1 MRDILPAGDTGILNS
16 MMPTKVHL
24 QPMKEQLDRRKNAAS
39 SQWNLKDEIVVVGA
53 GQPVPIPGRG
63 DQTYPFRAHS
73 EYFYLTDRE
82 RAGGVLAFD
91 PEEGWTDFVPWVTQ
105 DEAVWVGSVSDEGV
119 SLTKLGPWLEKR
131 KGRRMA
137 CLGSPVSGIHSDP
150 ALASELRERLSHIRR
165 AKDHVELSR
174 MRKAE
179 EATRAGFETLK
190 PLLKTG
196 TTERA
201 AQIEIEATFFR
212 HGADRTAY
220 DTIVGSG
227 PNSAV
232 FHFTP
237 TQRAFQ
243 EGELVLVDAGAEYR
257 GYACDVTRTYPVSGR
272 FKPEQADIYWIVL
285 GAHEAAVKRC
295 APKTEY
301 KEIHMQASRDIAQ
314 GLVDFGLLRGDA
326 DSLVEQGAQAL
337 FFPHGIGHMVGLG
350 VRDAGGYLPNRKPGE
365 TLGLR
370 YLRIDL
376 PLKPGYVVTIEPGI
390 YFIPALL
397 KDAGFRQRYHD
408 AVNWNRVDA
417 MMGFG
422 GIRIEDNVHVTE
434 NGPEVLTANIPKH
447 QA

>member
-1 MRDILPAGDTGILNS
+1 
-16 MMPTKVHL
+16 
-24 QPMKEQLDRRKNAAS
+24 MKEQLERRKNAAS
-39 SQWNLKDEIVVVGA
+39 SHWNLKDEIVLVGA
-53 GQPVPIPGRG
+53 GQPVPIPGG
-63 DQTYPFRAHS
+63 ADQTYPFRAHL

-82 RAGGVLAFD
+82 RAGAVLAFD
-91 PEEGWTDFVPWVTQ
+91 PGEGWIDFVPWVTQ
-105 DEAVWVGSVSDEGV
+105 EEAVWVGCVSDEGV
-119 SLTKLGPWLEKR
+119 SLAELGPWLEKR
-131 KGRRMA
+131 KGRRIA
-137 CLGSPVSGIHSDP
+137 CLGSPVAGIHSDS
-150 ALASELRERLSHIRR
+150 ALESELREGLNQIRR
-165 AKDHVELSR
+165 SKDAVELSR

-232 FHFTP
+232 FHFMP

-243 EGELVLVDAGAEYR
+243 KGELVLVDAGAEYR

-272 FKPEQADIYWIVL
+272 FTPEQADIYKIVL
-285 GAHEAAVKRC
+285 GVHEATLKRC
-295 APKTEY
+295 QPGTEY
-301 KEIHMQASRDIAQ
+301 KEIHMKASREIAQ
-314 GLVDFGLLRGDA
+314 GLVDFGLLRGNA

-365 TLGLR
+365 ALGLR

-376 PLKPGYVVTIEPGI
+376 PLKPGYVVTVEPGI

-397 KDAGFRQRYHD
+397 KDAGFRQRYRD